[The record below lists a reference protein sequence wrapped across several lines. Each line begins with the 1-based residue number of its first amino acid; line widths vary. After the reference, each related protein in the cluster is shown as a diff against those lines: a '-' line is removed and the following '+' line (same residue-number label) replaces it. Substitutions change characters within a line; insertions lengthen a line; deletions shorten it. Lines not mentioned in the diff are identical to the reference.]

1 MTSTLLTCTS
11 STRPGSPS
19 AGDTLFETDTNK
31 IIVYS
36 GSAWKVYDSDASTYA
51 LDGSNILTQKPIFHF
66 DASKINGT
74 DATGNP
80 SDGSAFSGVWTSK
93 VNGIKTFAQGTASKQ
108 PTWNAS
114 GTSSE
119 AYIESD
125 GGDELELDF
134 RSSLNIP
141 NSGAFTLFGVVKR
154 NGSGNIVLGGTS
166 GGNYN
171 IYPAGSTQGVWMGYS
186 NNIDYVMYNHTGS
199 STGAHPTFASG
210 SGNGSTAV
218 STYDVTRLFMVVRD
232 SSNNTRLFVDGNN
245 TNSSVVA
252 TASTEVLVEKLLNNN
267 GYRTNGQT
275 YEVGYF
281 NSDISTADKN
291 TLISYVNSRYG
302 TGRNADDTD
311 DLARA
316 TF

>member
-1 MTSTLLTCTS
+1 MPTTIPTTTSF
-11 STRPGSPS
+11 TRPGSPS
-19 AGDTLFETDTNK
+19 TGDAYFETDTNK

-51 LDGSNILTQKPIFHF
+51 LDGSNILSQSPIFHF
-66 DASKINGT
+66 DAGKINGT

-93 VNGIKTFAQGTASKQ
+93 VNGIKTFAQGTASSQ
-108 PTWNAS
+108 PTWNSS

-125 GGDELELDF
+125 GGDELSIDF

-141 NSGAFTLFGVVKR
+141 NSGAFTLFGVAKR
-154 NGSGNIVLGGTS
+154 NGSGHLVIGGTS
-166 GGNYN
+166 KANYN
-171 IYPAGSTQGVWMGYS
+171 IYPAGATQGVWMNYNGG
-186 NNIDYVMYNHTGS
+186 NDYLMYNQTGS
-199 STGAHPTFASG
+199 DVTPRPTFASG

-245 TNSSVVA
+245 TNSAGVA
-252 TASTEVLVEKLLNNN
+252 TASTEVLVEVLLKNA
-267 GYRTNGQT
+267 GYKMTGQT